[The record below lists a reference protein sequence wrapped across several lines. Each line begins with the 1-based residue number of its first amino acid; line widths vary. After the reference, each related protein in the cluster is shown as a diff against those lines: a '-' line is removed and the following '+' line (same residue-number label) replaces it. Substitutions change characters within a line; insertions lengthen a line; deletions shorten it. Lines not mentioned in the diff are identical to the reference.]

1 MCVFCLGRG
10 FGEFSDSLGC
20 WILQTPLV
28 FGVFDVRGER
38 KAVACEKNKERRN
51 PKRNLTTKKVTDEKK
66 LKRNPEEFEKKNL
79 KEIQRKI

>member
-1 MCVFCLGRG
+1 MCAFYLGRG

-38 KAVACEKNKERRN
+38 KAVACEKNKERRTSY
-51 PKRNLTTKKVTDEKK
+51 PKRNLPTK
-66 LKRNPEEFEKKNL
+66 NS
-79 KEIQRKI
+79 